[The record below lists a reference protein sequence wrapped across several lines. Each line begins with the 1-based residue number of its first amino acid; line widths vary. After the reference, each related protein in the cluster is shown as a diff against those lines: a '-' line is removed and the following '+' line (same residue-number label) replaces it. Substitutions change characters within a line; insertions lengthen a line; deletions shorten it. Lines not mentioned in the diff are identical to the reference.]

1 MNTEVDTDADVFDP
15 FLTLIKSSKYFDEED
30 VACVE
35 ETRKEH
41 QKHVQTRVAMDAA
54 LRDTK
59 QFLIQRMHELQEFEK
74 TVSDSTRSS
83 PAYKHFFETFLEKQV
98 VIQNKYKE
106 LLEKR
111 EAIYGRY
118 IPNVVNVVNVANDVN
133 DNNVE
138 NNQQVQTNHQ
148 IVSTLGDQ
156 PCDDK
161 SESENSS
168 STSSSTSCPPS
179 PSFRPALVALKS

>member
-74 TVSDSTRSS
+74 TCSDNFPTSQVSKTKYSV
-83 PAYKHFFETFLEKQV
+83 HLE
-98 VIQNKYKE
+98 
-106 LLEKR
+106 
-111 EAIYGRY
+111 
-118 IPNVVNVVNVANDVN
+118 
-133 DNNVE
+133 
-138 NNQQVQTNHQ
+138 
-148 IVSTLGDQ
+148 
-156 PCDDK
+156 
-161 SESENSS
+161 
-168 STSSSTSCPPS
+168 
-179 PSFRPALVALKS
+179 